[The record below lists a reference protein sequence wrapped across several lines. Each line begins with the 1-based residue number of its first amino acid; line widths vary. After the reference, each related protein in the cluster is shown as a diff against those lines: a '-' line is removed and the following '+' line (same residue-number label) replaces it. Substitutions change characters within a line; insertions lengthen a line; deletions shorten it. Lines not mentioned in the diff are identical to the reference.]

1 MSFLIAAAVTTAA
14 VGAAKAVDGGIQ
26 ANRAKKAAAT
36 AQIELDKQKKA
47 FEALDTS
54 NPYLNME
61 NTKEDLTVNTQG
73 AEFAKQQSMQSQ
85 ANIMQQFKGAAG
97 GSGIAALAQ
106 TMANQGAADAQK
118 ASVSISE
125 QEQDNQK
132 QQADEA
138 SRIQGLER
146 EGEIM
151 SRSAEQGK
159 IESLM
164 GMSADEV
171 AAANAARAA
180 GKAQM
185 WEGAGDVA
193 GSISGMGGGGT
204 PEVPGTVKTAET
216 AGAGSVAVG
225 GATNTTGV
233 NPWQPG
239 TEQYDQWIQDNI

>member
-1 MSFLIAAAVTTAA
+1 MSFVVAGITVAAGV
-14 VGAAKAVDGGIQ
+14 AKAVDGGIQ
-26 ANRAKKAAAT
+26 ANRAKKDAAK

-106 TMANQGAADAQK
+106 TMANQGATDAQK
-118 ASVSISE
+118 ASVSIGE
-125 QEQDNQK
+125 QEQANQK
-132 QQADEA
+132 LQAAEA
-138 SRIQGLER
+138 SRIQGLEID
-146 EGEIM
+146 GEIM

-180 GKAQM
+180 AKTQM
-185 WEGAGDVA
+185 YDGVGDA
-193 GSISGMGGGGT
+193 L
-204 PEVPGTVKTAET
+204 EAAPGLKK
-216 AGAGSVAVG
+216 
-225 GATNTTGV
+225 
-233 NPWQPG
+233 P
-239 TEQYDQWIQDNI
+239 

>member
-1 MSFLIAAAVTTAA
+1 MSFLIAAAVTTAV

-73 AEFAKQQSMQSQ
+73 AEFAKQQSMQTQ
-85 ANIMQQFKGAAG
+85 ANVMEQYRGVAG

-106 TMANQGAADAQK
+106 TMANQGATDAQK

-125 QEQDNQK
+125 QEQANQK
-132 QQADEA
+132 LQADEA
-138 SRIQGLER
+138 SRIQGLEI
-146 EGEIM
+146 EGEVM

-185 WEGAGDVA
+185 WEGAGDIA
-193 GSISGMGGGGT
+193 SGVQG
-204 PEVPGTVKTAET
+204 
-216 AGAGSVAVG
+216 VG
-225 GATNTTGV
+225 EAK
-233 NPWQPG
+233 
-239 TEQYDQWIQDNI
+239 

>member
-1 MSFLIAAAVTTAA
+1 MSFVVASIAVAA

-26 ANRAKKAAAT
+26 ANRAKKDAAK

-61 NTKEDLTVNTQG
+61 NTKEDLTVNTQE

-106 TMANQGAADAQK
+106 TMANQGATDAQK
-118 ASVSISE
+118 ASVSIGK

-132 QQADEA
+132 QQAAEA

-146 EGEIM
+146 DGEIM

-171 AAANAARAA
+171 AAANEARAA
-180 GKAQM
+180 GKAQA
-185 WEGAGDVA
+185 WEGAGDIA
-193 GSISGMGGGGT
+193 SGISGFEGGVDPT
-204 PEVPGTVKTAET
+204 K
-216 AGAGSVAVG
+216 
-225 GATNTTGV
+225 
-233 NPWQPG
+233 
-239 TEQYDQWIQDNI
+239 

>member
-1 MSFLIAAAVTTAA
+1 MSFLVAAAVTTAV

-26 ANRAKKAAAT
+26 ANRAKKDAAK

-61 NTKEDLTVNTQG
+61 NTKEDLTVNTQE

-85 ANIMQQFKGAAG
+85 ANIMEQYRGVAG

-106 TMANQGAADAQK
+106 TMANQGATDAQK
-118 ASVSISE
+118 ASVSIGK

-132 QQADEA
+132 QQAVEA
-138 SRIQGLER
+138 SRIQDLER
-146 EGEIM
+146 EGEVM

-171 AAANAARAA
+171 AAANEARAA
-180 GKAQM
+180 GIEQA
-185 WEGAGDVA
+185 WEGAGDIA
-193 GSISGMGGGGT
+193 SGMQG
-204 PEVPGTVKTAET
+204 
-216 AGAGSVAVG
+216 VG
-225 GATNTTGV
+225 EAK
-233 NPWQPG
+233 Q
-239 TEQYDQWIQDNI
+239 